1 MAMRQTVEVCHTPGL
16 KAHQFR
22 TCRRIP
28 TYLIMTYIF
37 ISDALLELFITQSW
51 DHHHH
56 NELLLAHDS
65 PGRVIPLTGSS

>member
-51 DHHHH
+51 DRHCY
-56 NELLLAHDS
+56 NPLLLAYATPS
-65 PGRVIPLTGSS
+65 QSNTP